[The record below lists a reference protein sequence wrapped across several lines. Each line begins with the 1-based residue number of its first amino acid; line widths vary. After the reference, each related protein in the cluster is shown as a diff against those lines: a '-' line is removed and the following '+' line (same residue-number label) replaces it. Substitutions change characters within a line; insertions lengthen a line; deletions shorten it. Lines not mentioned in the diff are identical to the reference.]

1 MNTVISQESSIKF
14 VHIDDVKLIRSKS
27 ADFSSF
33 LSDTKMIENFIKTS
47 KLVKFSGESEP
58 SWEESIGIPSSTYK
72 VRDEHKLS
80 ERSKNHHRRNWS
92 VVRGG
97 GSLPEHESFCIKF
110 PGGYGSGCH
119 IGCDKNQDYTHAAI
133 LPGGEVLSILCD
145 GHGSNTAIDLIRS
158 IPEDSWQKIGKAKN
172 PMIALEK
179 WIQDTGVDTLT
190 PDSGACVII
199 VRASK
204 KHLKYWS
211 VGDCSAFIWKT
222 TKNNVSGLIHQSQHH
237 FAEEPLE
244 SLRLKRHP
252 GAGTTPERS
261 MRPVQRTIFQGIKK
275 NIPHICFGVE
285 NIGTFDYGRVLL
297 QPTRA
302 CGHAPSGK
310 QSVTG
315 GEDSIKEWGI
325 DIEPDTTYKIV
336 MYSDGVGDLVHPSQR
351 EYLPSQQNAIEL
363 VNKAMAEWASPMFV
377 SGPCRMSNCKRESCS
392 KGGDHGKISG
402 GMSADDIS
410 VVMLTVGK

>member
-1 MNTVISQESSIKF
+1 MNAVISQESSIKF
-14 VHIDDVKLIRSKS
+14 VHTDGVKLVRSKS
-27 ADFSSF
+27 ADFSPF
-33 LSDTKMIENFIKTS
+33 LCKTNLIENFIKTS
-47 KLVKFSGESEP
+47 KLVKFSGEAEP
-58 SWEESIGIPSSTYK
+58 SWDETIGIPSSTYK

-80 ERSKNHHRRNWS
+80 DRSKNHHRRNWS

-97 GSLPEHESFCIKF
+97 GILPQQESFCIKF
-110 PGGYGSGCH
+110 PGGHGSGCH
-119 IGCDKNQDYTHAAI
+119 IGCDKNQDYTHAVI
-133 LPGGEVLSILCD
+133 LPDGEVLTILCD
-145 GHGSNTAIDLIRS
+145 GHGTNTAIDLIRS
-158 IPEDSWQKIGKAKN
+158 IPEGSWQKIGKAKN

-204 KHLKYWS
+204 RHLKYWS
-211 VGDCSAFIWKT
+211 VGDCSAFVWKI
-222 TKNNVSGLIHQSQHH
+222 TKNNVSPLIHQSQHH
-237 FAEEPLE
+237 FAEDPLE

-261 MRPVQRTIFQGIKK
+261 MRPVPRTIFQGIKK

-315 GEDSIKEWGI
+315 GEESIKEWGI
-325 DIEPDTTYKIV
+325 DIEPGTTYKIV

-377 SGPCRMSNCKRESCS
+377 SGPCRMFNCKKESCA

-402 GMSADDIS
+402 GMPADDIS